1 MYTSLLTKHS
11 ARLKLPELHV
21 SVEIVFETHATT
33 TDNETDIASG
43 WLPGRLSPTGRGQ
56 ARELGERRR
65 NDGISVVFTSDLLRA
80 VETTTLAFAGS
91 SLLVQL
97 DDRLRE
103 ANYGELNGSSRK
115 ALRAIQGQHVD
126 EPFPGGQS
134 YRDVVRGM
142 ASFLENLAGSHDGQ
156 RVLLIGHS
164 ATRFAL
170 DHLLTDIPLEDV
182 VTSPYVWQPGWEYRV
197 PEGWLAG
204 DASQRP

>member
-1 MYTSLLTKHS
+1 M
-11 ARLKLPELHV
+11 P
-21 SVEIVFETHATT
+21 VEIVFETHATT

-65 NDGISVVFTSDLLRA
+65 NDGISAVFTSDLLRA

-91 SLLVQL
+91 SQPVHL

-103 ANYGELNGSSRK
+103 ANYGELNGSSRQ
-115 ALRAIQGQHVD
+115 ALRAIQSQHID

-134 YRDVVRGM
+134 YRDVVRRM
-142 ASFLENLAGSHDGQ
+142 ASFLEELVTSHDSK

-170 DHLLTDIPLEDV
+170 DHLLTDISLEDV
-182 VTSPYVWQPGWEYRV
+182 VTSPYVWQPGWSYTL
-197 PEGWLAG
+197 PEGWQA
-204 DASQRP
+204 P